1 MKSRS
6 GEKIKLTS
14 IDELLGVGVATNVRL
29 EVELNSD
36 LKVSLVSVK
45 YIDNSSRF
53 EVEMTVKYIY

>member
-1 MKSRS
+1 M
-6 GEKIKLTS
+6 
-14 IDELLGVGVATNVRL
+14 ATNVRL
-29 EVELNSD
+29 EVKLNSD